1 MVSTVPLK
9 VKASTFYLIHKIEV
23 RNSIEELL
31 QSKEQTKQ
39 IIAAKSQKNGTKG
52 GLSRLKKEK
61 LKQPER

>member
-23 RNSIEELL
+23 RDSIEELL

-39 IIAAKSQKNGTKG
+39 IIAAKSQKKWY
-52 GLSRLKKEK
+52 
-61 LKQPER
+61 

>member
-1 MVSTVPLK
+1 MVSTMPLK

-23 RNSIEELL
+23 RDSIEELL

-39 IIAAKSQKNGTKG
+39 IITPKSQKNGTKG